1 MKGMLRYVVEAKMSA
16 VDEEDAIQSLARL
29 LYKQIMEREPTQE
42 TIKRVVH
49 VLDKLGNFTFIE
61 EPTR

>member
-1 MKGMLRYVVEAKMSA
+1 MSA